1 MYFDKDNNKKNH
13 KITFSITLAILVVAI
28 GVLTLAITQN
38 AFAADPITNCFGA
51 NAPIN
56 SQDYLQEVGNF
67 VRSLP
72 NDQVLT
78 NIASSVYLGPIKS
91 PSDLWTLFTNPSI
104 LSQNKGGIN
113 QGEND
118 PFNQAEREVGNLLSA
133 AGFDGLHK
141 AEIRCCIDMAISPT
155 QSCVDIG

>member
-1 MYFDKDNNKKNH
+1 MYFDKDNNKKKY

-28 GVLTLAITQN
+28 GVLTLAITQY
-38 AFAADPITNCFGA
+38 AFAADPITNCFSA

-56 SQDYLQEVGNF
+56 DQSYLQALQNF
-67 VRSLP
+67 VRALP

-78 NIASSVYLGPIKS
+78 NVASSVGLGPIKN
-91 PSDLWTLFTNPSI
+91 PSDLWTLFTNPTI

-118 PFNQAEREVGNLLSA
+118 PFNQAEREVGNLLNE
-133 AGFDGLHK
+133 AGFDGLHQSG
-141 AEIRCCIDMAISPT
+141 IRCCIDMAISPT

>member
-1 MYFDKDNNKKNH
+1 MYFDNVNNKKKY
-13 KITFSITLAILVVAI
+13 KITFSIMLAILVVAI
-28 GVLTLAITQN
+28 GALTLAVTQV

-56 SQDYLQEVGNF
+56 SQDYLQEVENF
-67 VRSLP
+67 VRALP

-78 NIASSVYLGPIKS
+78 NIATTVQLGSITS
-91 PSDLWTLFTNPSI
+91 PSDLWTLFTNPTI

-118 PFNQAEREVGNLLSA
+118 PFNQAEREVGNLLNE
-133 AGFDGLHK
+133 AGFDGLHQSG
-141 AEIRCCIDMAISPT
+141 IRCCIDMAISPT